1 MYLLRYLYSE
11 LKPKW
16 VWSKMKISRDVWGID
31 FIKKKL
37 SLFFCTW
44 MQFFFFFPKY
54 QQTNSPN
61 KPPLHW
67 PGSYEGC
74 KCINVNVVS
83 PAPRS
88 FISDQSLAPA
98 LWLPIGPC
106 KPLLSAWCP
115 LNLSLKLS
123 KKKKKCTSYS
133 HLYLYP
139 FRTHYQFIPNNVFVF
154 GYMASLH
161 HEYIV

>member
-1 MYLLRYLYSE
+1 M
-11 LKPKW
+11 
-16 VWSKMKISRDVWGID
+16 VWGTD
-31 FIKKKL
+31 FLKNICHCF
-37 SLFFCTW
+37 SLYLNA
-44 MQFFFFFPKY
+44 FFFFFPKY

-83 PAPRS
+83 PTPRS

-98 LWLPIGPC
+98 LLLPIGPC

-115 LNLSLKLS
+115 LNLSGKLS
-123 KKKKKCTSYS
+123 KKKKNAPHIHICICIRLGHIISLFRIMY
-133 HLYLYP
+133 LYLV
-139 FRTHYQFIPNNVFVF
+139 TWLLCI
-154 GYMASLH
+154 MSTLCSD
-161 HEYIV
+161 IVPH